1 MSYNRITKGPE
12 LIKVMVKILDENK
25 DILVWDHFC
34 YAPKDLYLKFLENRG
49 IERFEL
55 AEYLQRWCLLDFNCD
70 LPMTRAQDIIVLR
83 ELILDKYEKIFPYL
97 SRPSN
102 TDRQGWTRVWLC
114 EHMEREMR
122 KRND

>member
-49 IERFEL
+49 IERFEM
-55 AEYLQRWCLLDFNCD
+55 AEY
-70 LPMTRAQDIIVLR
+70 RAQGTDTGQ
-83 ELILDKYEKIFPYL
+83 IL
-97 SRPSN
+97 
-102 TDRQGWTRVWLC
+102 
-114 EHMEREMR
+114 
-122 KRND
+122 